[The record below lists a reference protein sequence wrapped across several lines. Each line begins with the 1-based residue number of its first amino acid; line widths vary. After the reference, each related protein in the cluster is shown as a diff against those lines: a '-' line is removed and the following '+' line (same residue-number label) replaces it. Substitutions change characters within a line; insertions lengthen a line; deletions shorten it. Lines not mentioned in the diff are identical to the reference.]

1 MMTALMM
8 IDFMMSNKDSALARG
23 GGPTATGFCNKEI
36 IDITGRKIGYL
47 CIPLEQQVEIPF

>member
-8 IDFMMSNKDSALARG
+8 IDFMMTNKDSAGTRG

-36 IDITGRKIGYL
+36 R
-47 CIPLEQQVEIPF
+47 